1 MIKLVCLLL
10 FIFQSICVIAS
21 TTIRGKVSSEY
32 IPLENAKID
41 LLHFKD
47 SSILFST
54 YTDSVGFFQINNIHN
69 DIYILSVQI
78 EGFISFKKIINN
90 SDNIASFIDVVLES
104 KYKKITDIVITGTL
118 HQMNKLNSPV
128 PVEVYKE
135 KFFMKNPGA
144 HLFESLQMVNGIR
157 PQINCNVC
165 NTGDIHINGLEGPYT
180 MFLIDG
186 MPIMSSLAG
195 VYGLFG
201 IPNTLIERVEVMK
214 GPASA
219 VYGSEAV
226 GGVIN
231 VITKNI
237 NKATPYS
244 FDYMFT
250 SWQEQTM
257 DLGLKLLNKKKVQ
270 SFLGAHIFYFN
281 QRVDRNNDNFTDAP
295 LQKRISLF
303 NKWNIGNTNGNSW
316 QTALRFI
323 NENRSGGELQ
333 WRKKHW
339 GSDSIYGEAINTHRF
354 EFINT
359 GSFRKYS
366 PLKFNSSL
374 VYHHQ
379 NAAYGKQKFI
389 ATQWVGFLQCLF
401 QKKWNL
407 HDILLGTG
415 VRYNFYNDNTPV
427 TQYVS
432 IDSSVLDNPDIM
444 YMPGLF
450 VQDVFKK
457 NKTTLLL
464 GLRYD
469 YHSKHKSIITP
480 RAAMHY
486 KLNEVS
492 VIRGNIGT
500 GYRVVNIFAEEHA
513 ALTGARN
520 VIINNNL
527 LPERSVNMNL
537 NFYKSN
543 LLSNMQYVNTEISVF
558 YTYFYNK
565 IFADYNINPNEI
577 HFYNIQGH
585 AINKG
590 VSISLDGN
598 ITESF
603 NIYTGATCMWN
614 EIFQNGKKENQILSE
629 RFSMNWA
636 FSYNIK
642 KYYLAVDYSGSLYSP
657 MRLPLASMYDPR
669 PSYSTWWSLHNIQLS
684 YSKLKHITFFAG
696 VKNIFDW
703 TPARS
708 VSFLIA
714 RAHDPFDKK
723 VEYATDGSVL
733 VTAENPYAMTFDPSY
748 VYAPNQGRRIFAGMR
763 FR

>member
-1 MIKLVCLLL
+1 MC
-10 FIFQSICVIAS
+10 SIAS
-21 TTIRGKVSSEY
+21 TTIRGKVTSEY
-32 IPLENAKID
+32 IPLSNAKID
-41 LLHFKD
+41 LILHID
-47 SSILFST
+47 SSIVFSC
-54 YTDSVGFFQINNIHN
+54 YTDSIGFFEIGNINNEK
-69 DIYILSVQI
+69 YLLFVQLEGYVPFKQMINVRDTSALFI
-78 EGFISFKKIINN
+78 EIN
-90 SDNIASFIDVVLES
+90 LES
-104 KYKKITDIVITGTL
+104 KHKKMTDVVITGTL

-135 KFFMKNPGA
+135 KFFLKNPGA

-157 PQINCNVC
+157 PQLNCNVC

-201 IPNTLIERVEVMK
+201 IPNSLIERVEVMK

-237 NKATPYS
+237 NKSSPFS
-244 FDYMFT
+244 VDFMVT
-250 SWQEQTM
+250 SWQENSL
-257 DLGLKLLNKKKVQ
+257 DLGFKLLSKKRVQ
-270 SFLGAHIFYFN
+270 SFIGLHSYLFN
-281 QRVDRNNDNFTDAP
+281 HRIDRNNDNFTDAP
-295 LQKRISLF
+295 LQKRISIF
-303 NKWNIGNTNGNSW
+303 NKWNIESRNGNSW
-316 QTALRFI
+316 HTALRYI
-323 NENRSGGELQ
+323 NENRNGGEMQ
-333 WRKKHW
+333 WRKEYW
-339 GSDSIYGEAINTHRF
+339 GSDSVYGEAINTHRF

-359 GSFRKYS
+359 GSLRKNS
-366 PLKFNSSL
+366 PLKFNSSI

-389 ATQWVGFLQCLF
+389 ATQWVGFIQCLF

-407 HDILLGTG
+407 HDILIGAG
-415 VRYNFYNDNTPV
+415 NRYNYYNDNTPV
-427 TQYVS
+427 TQYAS
-432 IDSSVLDNPDIM
+432 MDSTITDKPDIM
-444 YMPGLF
+444 YMPGVF
-450 VQDVFKK
+450 IQDVLKK

-469 YHSKHKSIITP
+469 YHSKHKNILTP
-480 RAAMHY
+480 RAAVHY
-486 KLNEVS
+486 KLNEVT

-500 GYRVVNIFAEEHA
+500 GFRVVNIFAEEHA

-520 VIINNNL
+520 VILNNNL

-543 LLSNMQYVNTEISVF
+543 LLSNKQYINTEVSIF

-577 HFYNIQGH
+577 HFYNIKGH

-590 VSISLDGN
+590 VSITLEGN
-598 ITESF
+598 ITECL
-603 NIYTGATCMWN
+603 NVYTGATCMWN

-629 RFSMNWA
+629 RFSMNWT
-636 FSYNIK
+636 FTYNIK
-642 KYYLAVDYSGSLYSP
+642 KYNVVFDYTGNLYSP

-669 PSYSTWWSLHNIQLS
+669 PAYSSWWGLHNIQVN
-684 YSKLKHITFFAG
+684 YSKFKHFTFFVG
-696 VKNIFDW
+696 VKNIFNW

-723 VEYATDGSVL
+723 VEYANDGSVL
-733 VTAENPYAMTFDPSY
+733 ATAENPYAMTFDPSY
-748 VYAPNQGRRIFAGMR
+748 VFAPNQGRRFFAGLR